1 MKEIEICKKENI
13 KGEFLTKMF
22 KFSANYGIKEVIK
35 SILMPKLIDI
45 LLNWFKNILNEK
57 LLPQLLDKFDEKFEN
72 LGHI

>member
-1 MKEIEICKKENI
+1 
-13 KGEFLTKMF
+13 MF

-57 LLPQLLDKFDEKFEN
+57 LLPPLLDKFDEKFEN